1 MKKILVVD
9 DENVSLMMTENILAE
24 RYDVSCASSGEQAV
38 EMFGRQRPDMVLS
51 DLRMPGMSGYELQH
65 TLNEK
70 AGRAVPFMFMTADT
84 DDATE
89 SRGFENGA
97 LDFIRKPF
105 RADVLLRR
113 VGNILRAVDMK
124 RAATTDPMTGL
135 LNKSSAHA
143 AIGEMC
149 RTSQGVLMMVDLDSF
164 KPVNDIY
171 GHSAGDMILV
181 RFAEIL
187 QAVVRSSDVVGRIG
201 GDEFIVFCQNVREEI
216 VIEKKSRFINR
227 CIVEAAQEL
236 LGKDCAIPLG
246 ASIGCAF
253 APTDGTEFA
262 ELSQKADKALY
273 EVKRNGKHGFR
284 FYSSVDSSQKQKNGK
299 DALSAVVQ
307 ILGERTKEKGAFVL
321 PFEQFRSVYRFLVR
335 LNANYGTR
343 SWLVTLNIRL
353 EDGLDSAKI
362 CEDFLSALRPSLRKS
377 DVVTES
383 ARGQF
388 LVLLMHSEFENI
400 DMILDR
406 IRVAWKNLGGS
417 LLLESEVR
425 EISSEI

>member
-187 QAVVRSSDVVGRIG
+187 QAVVRSSDVVVKT
-201 GDEFIVFCQNVREEI
+201 FA
-216 VIEKKSRFINR
+216 KKS
-227 CIVEAAQEL
+227 
-236 LGKDCAIPLG
+236 
-246 ASIGCAF
+246 
-253 APTDGTEFA
+253 
-262 ELSQKADKALY
+262 
-273 EVKRNGKHGFR
+273 
-284 FYSSVDSSQKQKNGK
+284 
-299 DALSAVVQ
+299 
-307 ILGERTKEKGAFVL
+307 
-321 PFEQFRSVYRFLVR
+321 
-335 LNANYGTR
+335 
-343 SWLVTLNIRL
+343 
-353 EDGLDSAKI
+353 
-362 CEDFLSALRPSLRKS
+362 
-377 DVVTES
+377 
-383 ARGQF
+383 
-388 LVLLMHSEFENI
+388 
-400 DMILDR
+400 
-406 IRVAWKNLGGS
+406 
-417 LLLESEVR
+417 
-425 EISSEI
+425 

>member
-1 MKKILVVD
+1 M
-9 DENVSLMMTENILAE
+9 
-24 RYDVSCASSGEQAV
+24 
-38 EMFGRQRPDMVLS
+38 
-51 DLRMPGMSGYELQH
+51 
-65 TLNEK
+65 
-70 AGRAVPFMFMTADT
+70 
-84 DDATE
+84 
-89 SRGFENGA
+89 
-97 LDFIRKPF
+97 
-105 RADVLLRR
+105 
-113 VGNILRAVDMK
+113 
-124 RAATTDPMTGL
+124 
-135 LNKSSAHA
+135 
-143 AIGEMC
+143 
-149 RTSQGVLMMVDLDSF
+149 
-164 KPVNDIY
+164 
-171 GHSAGDMILV
+171 
-181 RFAEIL
+181 
-187 QAVVRSSDVVGRIG
+187 
-201 GDEFIVFCQNVREEI
+201 
-216 VIEKKSRFINR
+216 
-227 CIVEAAQEL
+227 EAAQEL